1 MPSLKDIKRR
11 ITSVRKTQQIT
22 RAMRMVAGAKLR
34 RAQDAIE
41 RARPYAERMR
51 ATLAEVARAQT
62 DSDHPLLVTHPE
74 VRNVELLVVTSD
86 RGLCGAF
93 NANVNKLA
101 ASVGRARQQA
111 GATVWI
117 STAGKK
123 AREAFQRRVPESLR
137 EHYPQVSWVTFAQAT
152 SIARYLSQRYASGEV
167 DEVVLVYSE
176 FVSAVTQTPRA
187 VTLLPF
193 AAGVEE
199 AQASRSEQGR
209 EAAAQR
215 GEAERSVGS
224 RKGGKASE
232 GHKDGEALAYE
243 IEPDPAKLLN
253 VLVPKAIEV
262 EVFRALLEN
271 QSGEHAAR
279 MAAMEAATRNTE
291 ELIDALTLQY
301 NRARQAAITKELV
314 EIVSGAE
321 AL

>member
-34 RAQDAIE
+34 RAQEAIE
-41 RARPYAERMR
+41 SARPYAERMR
-51 ATLAEVARAQT
+51 ATLAEVARAQR
-62 DSDHPLLVTHPE
+62 DSDHPLLVPREETRAAL
-74 VRNVELLVVTSD
+74 VFVVTSD

-93 NANVNKLA
+93 NANVIKQALLA
-101 ASVGRARQQA
+101 VRTRQQA
-111 GATVWI
+111 SAKVEI

-123 AREAFQRRVPESLR
+123 AREAFQRRMPDALR
-137 EHYPQVSWVTFAQAT
+137 EHYPRDGWVSFGQAA
-152 SIARYLSQRYASGEV
+152 SIAAHLSRSYAAREV

-176 FVSAVTQTPRA
+176 FVSAITQVPR
-187 VTLLPF
+187 VVRLLPF
-193 AAGVEE
+193 AAGE
-199 AQASRSEQGR
+199 
-209 EAAAQR
+209 
-215 GEAERSVGS
+215 GEP
-224 RKGGKASE
+224 
-232 GHKDGEALAYE
+232 DGEALPYE
-243 IEPDPAKLLN
+243 IEPDPAKLLS

-262 EVFRALLEN
+262 EVFRALLES

-279 MAAMEAATRNTE
+279 MAAMESATRNTE
-291 ELIDALTLQY
+291 ELIESLTLQY